1 MPPHDSTHVKLIIRV
16 HVQHKWL
23 GYNHFIPLTPAP
35 PLHPNRVVFY
45 LSSHFWQ
52 GYAPWSV
59 LGWAWW
65 RGGREWRCAGGY
77 ADGCVGADAGA
88 DAGGTRYAGRVEDP
102 VRHRGQH
109 SERPGNGCWA
119 PDGVG
124 LVLQKRGENIRLGLS
139 LLMKESVISLQT
151 LNIQIKYFLILLDP
165 SWSLRLNSWE
175 PHYVIKREAMLKS

>member
-1 MPPHDSTHVKLIIRV
+1 MPPRDSIHVKFIIRV

-23 GYNHFIPLTPAP
+23 GYKHFIPLTPP

-52 GYAPWSV
+52 GYAPWLV

-88 DAGGTRYAGRVEDP
+88 DAGGTRYAGRVADP

-139 LLMKESVISLQT
+139 LLMKEIICHQSTDSEHTNQVFPHFTGSQLKPLPGLVRAT
-151 LNIQIKYFLILLDP
+151 LCD
-165 SWSLRLNSWE
+165 
-175 PHYVIKREAMLKS
+175 